1 MSNVL
6 MIRHLPVTLSL
17 QEKDQ
22 LLKHFGAEKVW
33 ETSKKRNYVFASF
46 SNAEKAKA
54 SLLRLHQ
61 LEIAHRRLVVEYSIE
76 KEPVTKKQENDKS
89 SSTTKYV
96 QEFLKILNAWNPSVD
111 FYQPPPVHLNYKYP
125 DVSPKT
131 VINIVHTMFTYKPFY
146 TQILHLMNKMSL
158 ETPFHENDKAFQFFK
173 ETFRQFFVDEIPIP
187 QQQAQAESETESEIS
202 DKDNEEKVQETSI
215 PRFKRKRKLAVP
227 IKTAAAVLSTASHAA
242 PSLPKVKKPG
252 IQEEVFETVK
262 PKEQKKISVVV
273 HQDALQKPTEEPE
286 VIGELGKFEKES
298 QPEQVE
304 ETPVETEK
312 PAITK
317 KELLRNRISYSD
329 MRILPVF
336 KNYHP
341 GQPSMRL
348 YVKNLAKQVTE
359 QDVKRIYKRY
369 VERLSEEK
377 QIGFDVRV
385 MQEGRMKGQAFVTF
399 PSVEIAETALHETNG
414 FLLKEKPMVVQ
425 FARAAN
431 KKSID

>member
-6 MIRHLPVTLSL
+6 MIRHLPATLSL
-17 QEKDQ
+17 QEKEQ

-33 ETSKKRNYVFASF
+33 ESSKKRNYVFASF
-46 SNAEKAKA
+46 TNAEKAKA
-54 SLLRLHQ
+54 SLMRLHQ
-61 LEIAHRRLVVEYSIE
+61 LEIAHRRLVVEYSSE
-76 KEPVTKKQENDKS
+76 KEPVTKKQESDKS

-111 FYQPPPVHLNYKYP
+111 FYQPPPVHLSYKYP
-125 DVSPKT
+125 DATPKIF
-131 VINIVHTMFTYKPFY
+131 INIIHAMYTYKPFY
-146 TQILHLMNKMSL
+146 TQIIHLMNKMCL
-158 ETPFHENDKAFQFFK
+158 ETPFQENNTAFEFFK

-187 QQQAQAESETESEIS
+187 QPLAHESETESEMS
-202 DKDNEEKVQETSI
+202 EDNEEKVKEQPI
-215 PRFKRKRKLAVP
+215 PRFKRKRKLAAP
-227 IKTAAAVLSTASHAA
+227 IKTAAAVLSTASHTT
-242 PSLPKVKKPG
+242 PTLPKVKKIPVN
-252 IQEEVFETVK
+252 QEDVFETVT
-262 PKEQKKISVVV
+262 PKETKKISVVV
-273 HQDALQKPTEEPE
+273 HQDALQKPSEEPE

-298 QPEQVE
+298 QPVQVE
-304 ETPVETEK
+304 ETPVELEQ

-348 YVKNLAKQVTE
+348 YVKNLGKQVTE
-359 QDVKRIYKRY
+359 QDVKRIYRRY
-369 VERLSEEK
+369 IENLSEEK